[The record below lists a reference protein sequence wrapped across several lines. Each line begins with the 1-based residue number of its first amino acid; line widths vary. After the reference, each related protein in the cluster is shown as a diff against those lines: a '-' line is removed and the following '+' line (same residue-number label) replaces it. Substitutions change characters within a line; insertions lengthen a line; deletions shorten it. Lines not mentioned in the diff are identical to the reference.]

1 MTVCSAIILCR
12 ELGISALREWMAQLG
27 LRETVKVGNAGKW
40 KTATQMM
47 AITMLL
53 LLEPGAAVTLV
64 NPATYMPIAKGLLY
78 VSTVLTVTSGS
89 GYLKA
94 AWPAL
99 MGKA

>member
-1 MTVCSAIILCR
+1 MIAI
-12 ELGISALREWMAQLG
+12 S
-27 LRETVKVGNAGKW
+27 
-40 KTATQMM
+40 
-47 AITMLL
+47 MLL

-78 VSTVLTVTSGS
+78 ISTVLTVTSGS

-99 MGKA
+99 SGK

>member
-1 MTVCSAIILCR
+1 
-12 ELGISALREWMAQLG
+12 MAQLG

-40 KTATQMM
+40 KTATQARFSCRMI
-47 AITMLL
+47 AISMLL

-64 NPATYMPIAKGLLY
+64 NPATFMPIAKALLY

-89 GYLKA
+89 GYLRA

-99 MGKA
+99 MGDTK

>member
-1 MTVCSAIILCR
+1 MIAI
-12 ELGISALREWMAQLG
+12 S
-27 LRETVKVGNAGKW
+27 
-40 KTATQMM
+40 
-47 AITMLL
+47 MLL

-89 GYLKA
+89 GYLRA

-99 MGKA
+99 MGETT

>member
-1 MTVCSAIILCR
+1 MSYIHSIIFSDIRVKPPDSTASLSSEIVPRGVWEQMIAI
-12 ELGISALREWMAQLG
+12 S
-27 LRETVKVGNAGKW
+27 
-40 KTATQMM
+40 
-47 AITMLL
+47 MLL

-64 NPATYMPIAKGLLY
+64 NPATFMPIAKGLLY

-99 MGKA
+99 MGKST